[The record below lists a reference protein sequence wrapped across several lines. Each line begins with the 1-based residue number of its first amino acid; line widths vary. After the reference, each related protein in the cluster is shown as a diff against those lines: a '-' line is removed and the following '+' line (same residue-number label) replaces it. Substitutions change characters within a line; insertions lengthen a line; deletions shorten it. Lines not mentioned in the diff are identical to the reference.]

1 MTPGFATPSFE
12 YILQVVNKVPGGDPV
27 IANRLRYE
35 TKEELRKG
43 IKMFSITALKEM
55 NQEDLNQ
62 IDRIEIILPM
72 RDNAVIE
79 NKNITIVDMPGIE
92 DALCLRKMLTYIED
106 NRYKIVPMFVIDMT
120 QGTLNLV

>member
-1 MTPGFATPSFE
+1 
-12 YILQVVNKVPGGDPV
+12 
-27 IANRLRYE
+27 
-35 TKEELRKG
+35 
-43 IKMFSITALKEM
+43 MFSISGLKEM
-55 NQEDLNQ
+55 QQEDLNQ

-92 DALCLRKMLTYIED
+92 DALCLKKMLTYIED

>member
-1 MTPGFATPSFE
+1 M
-12 YILQVVNKVPGGDPV
+12 Q
-27 IANRLRYE
+27 
-35 TKEELRKG
+35 
-43 IKMFSITALKEM
+43 
-55 NQEDLNQ
+55 QEDLNQ

-92 DALCLRKMLTYIED
+92 DALCLKKMLTYIED

>member
-1 MTPGFATPSFE
+1 
-12 YILQVVNKVPGGDPV
+12 
-27 IANRLRYE
+27 
-35 TKEELRKG
+35 
-43 IKMFSITALKEM
+43 
-55 NQEDLNQ
+55 
-62 IDRIEIILPM
+62 M

-92 DALCLRKMLTYIED
+92 DALCLKKMLTYIED